1 VSDNQVTLTGNL
13 TDDPELRFTPS
24 GVAVANF
31 RLAVDQRVWDTDG
44 WRDGEASYFRVN
56 VWRDQAEHVSRSL
69 HKGARCVV
77 VGRLKSRSW
86 ETPEGQR
93 RSAVEVD
100 AEEVGMSLRFAPVAS
115 AQAEP
120 DREAEP
126 APERPAAERPASE
139 RPAPQRSAPER
150 RPPAERPAPARAGG
164 NGARRGRQPA
174 KAAAGRDQAP
184 F

>member
-1 VSDNQVTLTGNL
+1 MSDNQVTLSGNL
-13 TDDPELRFTPS
+13 TDDPELRFTPN

-31 RLAVDQRVWDTDG
+31 RLAVDQRVWDSDG
-44 WRDGEASYFRVN
+44 WKDGEASYFRVN
-56 VWRDQAEHVSRSL
+56 VWRDQAEHISRSL

-100 AEEVGMSLRFAPVAS
+100 AEEVGMSMRFAPAAPAAEAS
-115 AQAEP
+115 
-120 DREAEP
+120 AEP
-126 APERPAAERPASE
+126 A
-139 RPAPQRSAPER
+139 
-150 RPPAERPAPARAGG
+150 APAKATPAKAG
-164 NGARRGRQPA
+164 NGSRRGRQPA
-174 KAAAGRDQAP
+174 KAAAGNNEAP

>member
-13 TDDPELRFTPS
+13 TDDPELRFTPN

-44 WRDGEASYFRVN
+44 WKDGESSYFRVN
-56 VWRDQAEHVSRSL
+56 VWRDQAEYVSRSL

-100 AEEVGMSLRFAPVAS
+100 AEEVGMSMRFSPVA
-115 AQAEP
+115 AK
-120 DREAEP
+120 DAEP
-126 APERPAAERPASE
+126 AAK
-139 RPAPQRSAPER
+139 PAPEPA
-150 RPPAERPAPARAGG
+150 RPPAPAPARAG
-164 NGARRGRQPA
+164 NGSRRGRQPA
-174 KAAAGRDQAP
+174 KAAAGKAAP

>member
-1 VSDNQVTLTGNL
+1 MSDNQVTLTGNL
-13 TDDPELRFTPS
+13 TDDPELRFTPN

-44 WRDGEASYFRVN
+44 WKDGESSYFRVS

-100 AEEVGMSLRFAPVAS
+100 AEEVGMSLRFAPVG
-115 AQAEP
+115 
-120 DREAEP
+120 
-126 APERPAAERPASE
+126 PAA
-139 RPAPQRSAPER
+139 R
-150 RPPAERPAPARAGG
+150 RRRRGRHRAARAGQERRQRVAPG
-164 NGARRGRQPA
+164 PPARQGRRRHRRGAVLTRLT
-174 KAAAGRDQAP
+174 GGAP
-184 F
+184 

>member
-13 TDDPELRFTPS
+13 TDDPELRFTPN

-44 WRDGEASYFRVN
+44 WKDGESSYFRVN
-56 VWRDQAEHVSRSL
+56 VWRDQAEYVSRSL

-100 AEEVGMSLRFAPVAS
+100 AEEVGMSMRFSPVA
-115 AQAEP
+115 AKDAEP
-120 DREAEP
+120 AAEPAAKPAPEP
-126 APERPAAERPASE
+126 APEPA
-139 RPAPQRSAPER
+139 
-150 RPPAERPAPARAGG
+150 RPPAPAPARAG
-164 NGARRGRQPA
+164 NGSRRGRQPA
-174 KAAAGRDQAP
+174 KAAAGKAAP

>member
-1 VSDNQVTLTGNL
+1 VSDNQVTLAGNL
-13 TDDPELRFTPS
+13 TDDPELRFTPN
-24 GVAVANF
+24 GAAVANF
-31 RLAVDQRVWDTDG
+31 RLAVDQRIWDADG
-44 WRDGEASYFRVN
+44 WKDGEASYFRVN

-100 AEEVGMSLRFAPVAS
+100 AEEVGMSLRFAPA
-115 AQAEP
+115 
-120 DREAEP
+120 
-126 APERPAAERPASE
+126 APP
-139 RPAPQRSAPER
+139 
-150 RPPAERPAPARAGG
+150 PARAATAPPEPEPAKAKTGG
-164 NGARRGRQPA
+164 NGSRRGRQPA
-174 KAAAGRDQAP
+174 KAAASTEAP

>member
-13 TDDPELRFTPS
+13 TDDPELRFTPN

-44 WRDGEASYFRVN
+44 WKDGESSYFRVN
-56 VWRDQAEHVSRSL
+56 VWRDQAEYVSRSL

-100 AEEVGMSLRFAPVAS
+100 AEEVGMSMRFSPVA
-115 AQAEP
+115 AKDAEP
-120 DREAEP
+120 AAKPAAKPAPEP
-126 APERPAAERPASE
+126 APEPA
-139 RPAPQRSAPER
+139 
-150 RPPAERPAPARAGG
+150 RPPAPAPARAG
-164 NGARRGRQPA
+164 NGSRRGRQPA
-174 KAAAGRDQAP
+174 KAAAGKAAP

>member
-24 GVAVANF
+24 GVAVASF

-44 WRDGEASYFRVN
+44 WKDGESSYFRVN

-69 HKGARCVV
+69 QKGARCVV

-100 AEEVGMSLRFAPVAS
+100 AEEVGMSLRFAPVG
-115 AQAEP
+115 P
-120 DREAEP
+120 PPAEP
-126 APERPAAERPASE
+126 APERPAPAKE
-139 RPAPQRSAPER
+139 
-150 RPPAERPAPARAGG
+150 GG
-164 NGARRGRQPA
+164 NGSRRGRQPA

>member
-13 TDDPELRFTPS
+13 TDDPELRFTPN

-44 WRDGEASYFRVN
+44 WKDGESSYFRVN

-69 HKGARCVV
+69 HKGTRCVV

-100 AEEVGMSLRFAPVAS
+100 AEEVGMSMRVTPVA
-115 AQAEP
+115 AGT
-120 DREAEP
+120 AEP
-126 APERPAAERPASE
+126 AAATPAPEPERAPTPAAAKG
-139 RPAPQRSAPER
+139 A
-150 RPPAERPAPARAGG
+150 G
-164 NGARRGRQPA
+164 NGSRRGRQPA
-174 KAAAGRDQAP
+174 KASAGAREAP

>member
-13 TDDPELRFTPS
+13 TDDPELRFTPN

-44 WRDGEASYFRVN
+44 WKDGEASYFRVN

-69 HKGARCVV
+69 QKGARCVV

-100 AEEVGMSLRFAPVAS
+100 AEEVGMSMRFAPVS
-115 AQAEP
+115 TR
-120 DREAEP
+120 DAEP
-126 APERPAAERPASE
+126 AAARPIPAPEPERP
-139 RPAPQRSAPER
+139 
-150 RPPAERPAPARAGG
+150 PAPAPAKAG
-164 NGARRGRQPA
+164 NGSRRGRQPA
-174 KAAAGRDQAP
+174 KASAGAREAP

>member
-1 VSDNQVTLTGNL
+1 MQNSGRSSKVSDNQVTLSGNL
-13 TDDPELRFTPS
+13 TDDPELRFTPN

-31 RLAVDQRVWDTDG
+31 RLAVDQRVWETGG
-44 WRDGEASYFRVN
+44 WKDGESSYFRVS

-77 VGRLKSRSW
+77 VGRLRSRSW

-100 AEEVGMSLRFAPVAS
+100 AEEVGMSLRFAPA
-115 AQAEP
+115 A
-120 DREAEP
+120 P
-126 APERPAAERPASE
+126 AP
-139 RPAPQRSAPER
+139 APVAPTP
-150 RPPAERPAPARAGG
+150 PPAEAATERPAPAKAGG
-164 NGARRGRQPA
+164 NASRRGRQPV
-174 KAAAGRDQAP
+174 KAAAGVDEAP

>member
-1 VSDNQVTLTGNL
+1 VKVSDNHLTLTGNL
-13 TDDPELRFTPS
+13 TDDPELRFTPG

-44 WRDGEASYFRVN
+44 WKDGESSYFRVN
-56 VWRDQAEHVSRSL
+56 VWRDQAEYVSRSL
-69 HKGARCVV
+69 HKGSRCVV

-100 AEEVGMSLRFAPVAS
+100 ADEVGMSLRFAPVAPPP
-115 AQAEP
+115 ADA
-120 DREAEP
+120 DA
-126 APERPAAERPASE
+126 APE
-139 RPAPQRSAPER
+139 Q
-150 RPPAERPAPARAGG
+150 PAPARTGGNKTGG
-164 NGARRGRQPA
+164 NGSRRSRQPA
-174 KAAAGRDQAP
+174 KAAAGGDEVP

>member
-1 VSDNQVTLTGNL
+1 MSDNQVTLTGNL
-13 TDDPELRFTPS
+13 TDDPELRFTPN

-44 WRDGEASYFRVN
+44 WKDGEASYFRVN
-56 VWRDQAEHVSRSL
+56 VWRDQAAHVSLSL
-69 HKGARCVV
+69 QKGARGVV

-100 AEEVGMSLRFAPVAS
+100 AEEVGMSMRFAPVA
-115 AQAEP
+115 AGA
-120 DREAEP
+120 AEP
-126 APERPAAERPASE
+126 AVAKPAPEPEPEPERAPA
-139 RPAPQRSAPER
+139 
-150 RPPAERPAPARAGG
+150 PAPARGPG
-164 NGARRGRQPA
+164 NGSRRGRQPA
-174 KAAAGRDQAP
+174 KAAAGGREAP

>member
-1 VSDNQVTLTGNL
+1 VSDNQVTLSGNL

-44 WRDGEASYFRVN
+44 WKDGEPSYFRVS

-93 RSAVEVD
+93 RSTVEVD
-100 AEEVGMSLRFAPVAS
+100 AEEVGMSLRFSPVGPPP
-115 AQAEP
+115 AQAAQ
-120 DREAEP
+120 EAD
-126 APERPAAERPASE
+126 
-139 RPAPQRSAPER
+139 
-150 RPPAERPAPARAGG
+150 PAPAKAG
-164 NGARRGRQPA
+164 NGSRRSRQPA
-174 KAAAGRDQAP
+174 KAGAGIDGAP

>member
-1 VSDNQVTLTGNL
+1 VSDNQVTLAGNL
-13 TDDPELRFTPS
+13 TDDPELRFTPN
-24 GVAVANF
+24 GAAVANF
-31 RLAVDQRVWDTDG
+31 RLAVDQRVWDTNG
-44 WRDGEASYFRVN
+44 WKDGEASYFRVN

-100 AEEVGMSLRFAPVAS
+100 AEEVGMSLRFAPVAPV
-115 AQAEP
+115 APVAGPPTEAAT
-120 DREAEP
+120 AEP
-126 APERPAAERPASE
+126 APAK
-139 RPAPQRSAPER
+139 
-150 RPPAERPAPARAGG
+150 AGG
-164 NGARRGRQPA
+164 NGSRRGRQGRQPA
-174 KAAAGRDQAP
+174 KAATGNDEAP

>member
-13 TDDPELRFTPS
+13 TDDPELRFTPN
-24 GVAVANF
+24 GVAVASF

-44 WRDGEASYFRVN
+44 WKDGESSYFRVS

-69 HKGARCVV
+69 QKGARCVV

-93 RSAVEVD
+93 RSAVEVS
-100 AEEVGMSLRFAPVAS
+100 AEEVGMSLRFAPAG
-115 AQAEP
+115 
-120 DREAEP
+120 P
-126 APERPAAERPASE
+126 APTPVTPTL
-139 RPAPQRSAPER
+139 
-150 RPPAERPAPARAGG
+150 PPAEAAAEGPAPAKAGG
-164 NGARRGRQPA
+164 DQPRRGRQPA
-174 KAAAGRDQAP
+174 KAGAGRDEAP

>member
-1 VSDNQVTLTGNL
+1 MQNDGRSSKVSDNQVTLTGNL
-13 TDDPELRFTPS
+13 TDDPELRFTPN
-24 GVAVANF
+24 GVAVASF

-44 WRDGEASYFRVN
+44 WKDGESSYFRVN

-100 AEEVGMSLRFAPVAS
+100 AEEVGMSMRFAPVGS
-115 AQAEP
+115 
-120 DREAEP
+120 
-126 APERPAAERPASE
+126 
-139 RPAPQRSAPER
+139 
-150 RPPAERPAPARAGG
+150 PAEAATAEAAAAKPATAKPAPAKAGG
-164 NGARRGRQPA
+164 NGSRRGRQPT
-174 KAAAGRDQAP
+174 KASAGVDEAP

>member
-1 VSDNQVTLTGNL
+1 MSDNQVTLTGNL
-13 TDDPELRFTPS
+13 TDDPELRFTPN

-31 RLAVDQRVWDTDG
+31 RLAVDQRVWDADG
-44 WRDGEASYFRVN
+44 WKDGESSYFRVN

-100 AEEVGMSLRFAPVAS
+100 AEEVGMSMRFAPVG
-115 AQAEP
+115 P
-120 DREAEP
+120 
-126 APERPAAERPASE
+126 
-139 RPAPQRSAPER
+139 
-150 RPPAERPAPARAGG
+150 PPAEAAEEEAPAPPEPAKAG
-164 NGARRGRQPA
+164 NGSRRRRQPA
-174 KAAAGRDQAP
+174 KAAAGAHGGPGCAPGGVPVPDQ
-184 F
+184 

>member
-1 VSDNQVTLTGNL
+1 MSDNQVTLTGNL
-13 TDDPELRFTPS
+13 TDDPELRFTPN

-44 WRDGEASYFRVN
+44 WKDGESSYFRVN

-93 RSAVEVD
+93 RSSVEVD
-100 AEEVGMSLRFAPVAS
+100 AEEVGMSMRFAPAAQPAEAAS
-115 AQAEP
+115 
-120 DREAEP
+120 AEP
-126 APERPAAERPASE
+126 A
-139 RPAPQRSAPER
+139 
-150 RPPAERPAPARAGG
+150 APAKATPAKAG
-164 NGARRGRQPA
+164 NGSRRGRQPA
-174 KAAAGRDQAP
+174 KAAAGANEAP

>member
-13 TDDPELRFTPS
+13 TDDPELRFTPN

-44 WRDGEASYFRVN
+44 WKDGEASYFRVN

-69 HKGARCVV
+69 HKGTRCVV

-100 AEEVGMSLRFAPVAS
+100 AEEVGMSMRFAPA
-115 AQAEP
+115 AAK
-120 DREAEP
+120 DAEP
-126 APERPAAERPASE
+126 AAARPEPARPATDRPA
-139 RPAPQRSAPER
+139 
-150 RPPAERPAPARAGG
+150 PAPARAG
-164 NGARRGRQPA
+164 NGSRRGRQPA
-174 KAAAGRDQAP
+174 KAAAGKEAP

>member
-13 TDDPELRFTPS
+13 TDDPELRFTPN

-31 RLAVDQRVWDTDG
+31 RLAVDQRVWDVDG
-44 WRDGEASYFRVN
+44 WKDGESSYFRVS

-69 HKGARCVV
+69 HRGARCVV

-100 AEEVGMSLRFAPVAS
+100 ADEVGMSLRFGPVA
-115 AQAEP
+115 AA
-120 DREAEP
+120 AAAA
-126 APERPAAERPASE
+126 APE
-139 RPAPQRSAPER
+139 Q
-150 RPPAERPAPARAGG
+150 PAPAKAG
-164 NGARRGRQPA
+164 NGSRRGRQPA
-174 KAAAGRDQAP
+174 KAAAGRDEAP

>member
-1 VSDNQVTLTGNL
+1 MSDNQVTLTGNL
-13 TDDPELRFTPS
+13 TDDPELRFTPN

-44 WRDGEASYFRVN
+44 WKDGEPSYFRVN
-56 VWRDQAEHVSRSL
+56 VWRDQAEYASRSL
-69 HKGARCVV
+69 RKGARAVV

-100 AEEVGMSLRFAPVAS
+100 AEEVGMSMRFAPVG
-115 AQAEP
+115 
-120 DREAEP
+120 
-126 APERPAAERPASE
+126 PAAEEVA
-139 RPAPQRSAPER
+139 AK
-150 RPPAERPAPARAGG
+150 PAPAKNGG
-164 NGARRGRQPA
+164 NGSRRGRQPA
-174 KAAAGRDQAP
+174 EAAAGRDEAP

>member
-13 TDDPELRFTPS
+13 TDDPELRFTPN

-44 WRDGEASYFRVN
+44 WKDGEPSYFRVN
-56 VWRDQAEHVSRSL
+56 VWRDQAEYASRSL
-69 HKGARCVV
+69 RKGTRAVV

-100 AEEVGMSLRFAPVAS
+100 AEEVGMSLRFAPVG
-115 AQAEP
+115 
-120 DREAEP
+120 
-126 APERPAAERPASE
+126 PAAEEA
-139 RPAPQRSAPER
+139 AAK
-150 RPPAERPAPARAGG
+150 PAPAKNGG
-164 NGARRGRQPA
+164 NGSRRGRQPA
-174 KAAAGRDQAP
+174 KAAAGIDQAP

>member
-13 TDDPELRFTPS
+13 TDDPELRFTPN

-31 RLAVDQRVWDTDG
+31 RMAVDQRVWDTDG
-44 WRDGEASYFRVN
+44 WKDGEASYFRVN

-77 VGRLKSRSW
+77 AGRLKSRSW

-100 AEEVGMSLRFAPVAS
+100 ADEVGMSLRFAPVA
-115 AQAEP
+115 
-120 DREAEP
+120 P
-126 APERPAAERPASE
+126 APAEDAPA
-139 RPAPQRSAPER
+139 RPAPDER
-150 RPPAERPAPARAGG
+150 AATTRPAPAKAGG
-164 NGARRGRQPA
+164 NGSRRGRQPA
-174 KAAAGRDQAP
+174 KASAGADEVP

>member
-13 TDDPELRFTPS
+13 TDDPELRFTPN

-44 WRDGEASYFRVN
+44 WKDGESSYFRVN

-69 HKGARCVV
+69 QKGARCMV

-100 AEEVGMSLRFAPVAS
+100 AEEVGMSMRFAPVATKG
-115 AQAEP
+115 
-120 DREAEP
+120 AEP
-126 APERPAAERPASE
+126 APAG
-139 RPAPQRSAPER
+139 PAPEPER
-150 RPPAERPAPARAGG
+150 APAPAAAKGAG
-164 NGARRGRQPA
+164 NGSRRSRQPA
-174 KAAAGRDQAP
+174 KAAAGGREAP

>member
-13 TDDPELRFTPS
+13 TDDPELRFTPN

-44 WRDGEASYFRVN
+44 WKDGESSYFRVN
-56 VWRDQAEHVSRSL
+56 VWRDQAEHISRSL

-100 AEEVGMSLRFAPVAS
+100 AEEVGMSMRFGPLG
-115 AQAEP
+115 P
-120 DREAEP
+120 
-126 APERPAAERPASE
+126 
-139 RPAPQRSAPER
+139 
-150 RPPAERPAPARAGG
+150 PPAEADTAKPAPAKTG
-164 NGARRGRQPA
+164 NGSRRGRQPA
-174 KAAAGRDQAP
+174 KAAAGNNEAP